1 MYMNKIGLCL
11 IFCVF
16 CFGNEEVYEFCA
28 FFAENPNEYS
38 LHPVSNNDLII
49 KSFDAY
55 RTQGMEPNV
64 HFRFDAPSDTLDSLI
79 GACAV
84 LNGLPIDDFNFHLN
98 GASKN
103 LEAHYGKILNGEV
116 ESYDFSSMGKKIKP
130 FKFKI
135 KGECK
140 KQLVVAEYCVD
151 KQEKRLYKTQDL
163 DYLPKFLFSEIEY
176 SWCSCEKYDEQVTT
190 YIRNSK
196 NKPLNLDE
204 FITKG
209 CDEYTLTD
217 FVNVSDIQMLKDS
230 VYNVLVENQ
239 AEIQIDSVMYRKSF
253 AFFIRISGKC
263 R

>member
-1 MYMNKIGLCL
+1 MYINKIGLCL

-116 ESYDFSSMGKKIKP
+116 ESYDFSSMGKKSNHLNSKSRVNAKNSLLLQNIVL
-130 FKFKI
+130 I
-135 KGECK
+135 NK
-140 KQLVVAEYCVD
+140 KSDCTRRKTWTISLNFCFRKLNIVGVAV
-151 KQEKRLYKTQDL
+151 KNMMNKSQPT
-163 DYLPKFLFSEIEY
+163 SEI
-176 SWCSCEKYDEQVTT
+176 
-190 YIRNSK
+190 
-196 NKPLNLDE
+196 
-204 FITKG
+204 
-209 CDEYTLTD
+209 
-217 FVNVSDIQMLKDS
+217 LKTS
-230 VYNVLVENQ
+230 L
-239 AEIQIDSVMYRKSF
+239 
-253 AFFIRISGKC
+253 
-263 R
+263 